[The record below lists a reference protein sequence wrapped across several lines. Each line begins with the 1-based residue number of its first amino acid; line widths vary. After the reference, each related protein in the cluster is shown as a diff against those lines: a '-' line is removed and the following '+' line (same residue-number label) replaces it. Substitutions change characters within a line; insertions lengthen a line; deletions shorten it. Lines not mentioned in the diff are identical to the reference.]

1 MTFTENLTAAAVL
14 TALLGA
20 VVAWGAFIALLIH
33 ALA

>member
-1 MTFTENLTAAAVL
+1 MTLAENITAAAVL
-14 TALLGA
+14 SALLGA